1 MKKRLFDA
9 SGPGGLRELPE
20 ADTLQNRP
28 ESCVW
33 VDVTDYSAG
42 ELAEWL
48 SSLGFGPD
56 WLRACSEI
64 SGRTRVQIADTE
76 VFFELSVLG
85 EHVGANWGALA
96 FLCGPDLVITVHPQ
110 PIEGFEDL
118 VDQVVRNAQSP
129 PNSPS
134 ALVAV
139 LLAALSRRTVD
150 AVGDVRDGIRDVQK
164 RLDDD
169 PDQVAVDE
177 IQNLSTAIRTLD
189 RVVGERAFLFDRLR
203 VLESPTLDLAGLAE
217 FRVALSDTHYL
228 DRVVDRLEK
237 GTTDLRVRFSLHQQ
251 DRTNRRLAILT
262 VLSAVFLPLT
272 LMAGIYGMN
281 FEFMPEL
288 GYRYAYPVALGAMV
302 VVAVGMVAYFRSRGW
317 FD

>member
-1 MKKRLFDA
+1 MKKEFFEA
-9 SGPGGLRELPE
+9 SGAGGLSEITE
-20 ADTLQNRP
+20 AAALQGRDGA
-28 ESCVW
+28 CVW

-42 ELAEWL
+42 ELGEWL
-48 SSLGFGPD
+48 RSLGLGPD
-56 WLRACSEI
+56 WLRTCSEI
-64 SGRTRVQIADTE
+64 NGRARVQFADTE

-85 EHVGANWGALA
+85 EHVSAYWGALA
-96 FLCGPDLVITVHPQ
+96 FLCGPDLVITLHPQ
-110 PIEGFEDL
+110 PIEGFADL
-118 VDQVVRNAQSP
+118 VDEIVRNAQSP
-129 PNSPS
+129 PDSTS

-150 AVGDVRDGIRDVQK
+150 AVGDVRDGIRNVQK

-177 IQNLSTAIRTLD
+177 IQNLSSAVRALD
-189 RVVGERAFLFDRLR
+189 RVVGERTVVFDRLR
-203 VLESPTLDLAGLAE
+203 VLESPTLDLAGHAE
-217 FRVALSDTHYL
+217 FRVSVSDTNYL
-228 DRVVDRLEK
+228 DRVVDRFEK
-237 GTTDLRVRFSLHQQ
+237 GVTDLRVRFSLHQQ

-302 VVAVGMVAYFRSRGW
+302 VVAVGMVAFFRSRGW

>member
-1 MKKRLFDA
+1 MKKRFFQA
-9 SGPGGLRELPE
+9 SGAGGLKELPE
-20 ADTLQNRP
+20 DDALQSRAA
-28 ESCVW
+28 SSVW
-33 VDVTDYSAG
+33 IDVTDYSTG
-42 ELAEWL
+42 ELGEWL
-48 SSLGFGPD
+48 TSLGFGPD

-64 SGRTRVQIADTE
+64 NGRARVQFADTE

-85 EHVGANWGALA
+85 EHVSAYWGALA
-96 FLCGPDLVITVHPQ
+96 FLCGPELVITLHPQ
-110 PIEGFEDL
+110 PIEGFAEL
-118 VDQVVRNAQSP
+118 VDQIVRNAQSP
-129 PNSPS
+129 PNSTS

-169 PDQVAVDE
+169 PDQVEVDE
-177 IQNLSTAIRTLD
+177 IQNLSSAIRSLD
-189 RVVGERAFLFDRLR
+189 RVVGERTVLLDRLR
-203 VLESPTLDLAGLAE
+203 VLESPTLDLSGHAE
-217 FRVALSDTHYL
+217 FRVSVSDTHYL

-237 GTTDLRVRFSLHQQ
+237 GVSDLRVRFSMHQQ

-288 GYRYAYPVALGAMV
+288 GYRYAYPLALGTMV
-302 VVAVGMVAYFRSRGW
+302 VVAIGMTAYFRSRGW